1 MGYVLGIDLGT
12 TFTAAAVGEAG
23 SVEIYPLSDQAHVI
37 PSVLVLRADGEVLVG
52 EVAQRRAVTEP
63 ARAAREFKRRLGDP
77 TPLLLGGTPYGADAL
92 MAMLLRAVVDQVA
105 TIKGEPPELVC
116 LTHPASY
123 GEYKQD
129 LLRQVAQQA
138 NVPNWVLTTEPQA
151 AAVNHAASERVTPGD
166 VLAVYDLGGGTF
178 DAALV
183 RAEEGGS
190 FRLLGTPEGLE
201 RIGGIDFDQAV
212 LAHVDAAV
220 DGQIG
225 ELDLTDPVAAGAVA
239 RLRLECRMAKEAL
252 SADNDVSIPV
262 MLPNLSTEV
271 RLRRSEF
278 EAMIRP
284 RVDDTIDALSR
295 AVRSAGLGVEDLA
308 ATLLVGGSSRIPLV
322 RERVRELTDRP
333 IALDAHPKHSI
344 ALGAARVALAGGAPT
359 VAAAPEPAAEVAPL
373 PEDTQQAAAVVP
385 VAVPPAEAP
394 PAAPVS
400 QEPETISTP
409 VVAAPAPAAAP
420 VAEPAAPA
428 PAKRRSRV
436 PLVAA
441 LVLVAAVL
449 GGVLFVVLTKD
460 EGDDG
465 GSADTA
471 QGADQP
477 PADDEGGDE
486 PSATTVAATGGTQV
500 LNVPSGTEP
509 FRLVATDAGVF
520 VTNAG
525 DARVV
530 QLDPTSGELLNEFD
544 LGGEPAGIDG
554 DGTAVWASNFDT
566 DQVVRID
573 LATGEMTPIDV
584 GAGPRNVAVNSTAVW
599 VADIDDDTVTQIDMA
614 SASVVNQFPVGG
626 APRGIAA
633 TDDAVWVSNSDDGT
647 VTQIDPVN
655 GVVVATVD
663 VGGNPGGVAITD
675 GAVWVTD
682 SDTDTVIRIDPATQS
697 VAQTTAVGTDPGG
710 MTTDGT
716 YVYVS
721 NSGDDT
727 VAQIDASTG
736 EVVDLLTTGD
746 GPAGLDVSGA
756 GLWVANN
763 LDGTVSL
770 ITPG

>member
-1 MGYVLGIDLGT
+1 MGYVLGVDLGT

-37 PSVLVLRADGEVLVG
+37 PSVLVLREDGEVLVG

-63 ARAAREFKRRLGDP
+63 GRAAREFKRRLGDP

-151 AAVNHAASERVTPGD
+151 AAVNHAASERVNPGD

-220 DGQIG
+220 DGQVS
-225 ELDLTDPVAAGAVA
+225 ELDLGDPVAAGAAA

-308 ATLLVGGSSRIPLV
+308 ATLLVGGSSRIPIV

-359 VAAAPEPAAEVAPL
+359 VAAAPEPATEVEPL
-373 PEDTQQAAAVVP
+373 PEDTQPAAVVP
-385 VAVPPAEAP
+385 VAVPPPAP
-394 PAAPVS
+394 EAPVS
-400 QEPETISTP
+400 QEPVTVSTP
-409 VVAAPAPAAAP
+409 AVVPAPAPAAAP
-420 VAEPAAPA
+420 TPPEP
-428 PAKRRSRV
+428 PAKRRSRA
-436 PLVAA
+436 PLVALLVVVA
-441 LVLVAAVL
+441 LAL
-449 GGVLFVVLTKD
+449 GGVLFVVLTRD

-465 GSADTA
+465 GAADTA
-471 QGADQP
+471 AAGTDPP
-477 PADDEGGDE
+477 PADDGGDE
-486 PSATTVAATGGTQV
+486 PSETTVAATGGTEV
-500 LNVPSGTEP
+500 LTVPSGTQP

-520 VTNAG
+520 VTNVG
-525 DARVV
+525 DGRVV
-530 QLDPTSGELLNEFD
+530 QLDPSTGELLNEFD

-554 DGTAVWASNFDT
+554 DGTAVWASNYDA

-573 LATGEMTPIDV
+573 LATGETAPIDV
-584 GAGPRNVAVNSTAVW
+584 GAGPRNVAVNSTSVF

-614 SASVVNQFPVGG
+614 SASVVNQFPVGA

-655 GVVVATVD
+655 GVVVATVE
-663 VGGNPGGVAITD
+663 VGGSPGGVAITD
-675 GAVWVTD
+675 GSVWVTD
-682 SDTDTVIRIDPATQS
+682 SDTDTVIRIDPSAQS
-697 VAQTTAVGTDPGG
+697 VAQTTGVGTDPGG

-727 VAQIDASTG
+727 VAQIDAASG

-746 GPAGLDVSGA
+746 GPAGLDITSA